1 MTSPKVITFPQN
13 KIITFPRTS
22 EIDQQFMDLER
33 QREEIRK
40 QAELIAERK
49 NEV

>member
-1 MTSPKVITFPQN
+1 MSDKVITFPQN
-13 KIITFPRTS
+13 KVITFPQTS
-22 EIDQQFMDLER
+22 EIDKQFIKLEQ

-40 QAELIAERK
+40 QAQFIAECK